1 MADQDAGWVDE
12 DGLWW
17 CAWGGAAA
25 IRPAWFHTL
34 VSVMSPRSPADRL
47 LALVREGFT
56 LHVDVIDAAEW
67 IYAEHPSGLTLFGHR
82 SLLHAALCYWKDYDL
97 QSASIPAEHAHQK
110 AAFDH
115 AYDAVRAVGV
125 EVLGEPTVQ
134 GHDRDEDA
142 HQWSAWQVGEVVLA
156 VYQAALD
163 VMYGL
168 SIQLDVRRHPANAAL
183 EPSSPFVDWM
193 WIDP

>member
-1 MADQDAGWVDE
+1 MRRSRRAEILAVTLNPPPPRLGSRT
-12 DGLWW
+12 G
-17 CAWGGAAA
+17 
-25 IRPAWFHTL
+25 RPGCWPGSSG
-34 VSVMSPRSPADRL
+34 SVGTPSPGSPADRL

-56 LHVDVIDAAEW
+56 L
-67 IYAEHPSGLTLFGHR
+67 R
-82 SLLHAALCYWKDYDL
+82 L

-125 EVLGEPTVQ
+125 EVFGKPSVQ
-134 GHDRDEDA
+134 GRDRDEDV
-142 HQWSAWQVGEVVLA
+142 HQWSAWRVGEVVLA

-168 SIQLDVRRHPANAAL
+168 SIQLDVRRSPVDAPL
-183 EPSSPFVDWM
+183 DPSSPFVDWM

>member
-17 CAWGGAAA
+17 CAWGGAGA

-34 VSVMSPRSPADRL
+34 VSVMSPRSSADRL
-47 LALVREGFT
+47 LVLVREGFT
-56 LHVDVIDAAEW
+56 LRVDVIDAAEW
-67 IYAEHPSGLTLFGHR
+67 IYAEHPCGLTLGHR

-97 QSASIPAEHAHQK
+97 QSASIPAEPAHQK

-142 HQWSAWQVGEVVLA
+142 HQWSAWRVGGGGASRLP
-156 VYQAALD
+156 
-163 VMYGL
+163 GRPGR
-168 SIQLDVRRHPANAAL
+168 DVRPVDPAGRAPL
-183 EPSSPFVDWM
+183 SG
-193 WIDP
+193 